1 VLLAGLGRTAHDFDK
16 FAPKLATTFHVYG
29 ITRRGWGASSVP
41 EPIVANYSAQRLGE
55 DVLAVIHELKLEKPI
70 VGGHSLAG
78 EELSYIGTDH
88 PEEVAGLI
96 YLDAGYPYAYYDASR
111 GDQSVDAAQVQSDL
125 ARLTPFL
132 PAADERKLIDQMLA
146 TDLPALQRDL
156 EHSRKLLDSMPEP
169 PVPAASVE
177 TQVVSAIIHGVRKFS
192 TVHCPVLA
200 IFALPHDLG
209 PMGSSLKP
217 EQRAALEADDADTT
231 SAQVT
236 AFEKGNPNAKVIVL
250 AHASHAVFNSN
261 EAEVLK
267 AIKEFAET
275 LK

>member
-1 VLLAGLGRTAHDFDK
+1 
-16 FAPKLATTFHVYG
+16 
-29 ITRRGWGASSVP
+29 
-41 EPIVANYSAQRLGE
+41 VANYSAQRLGE